1 MAADLTAMLLV
12 FALCFGTVSAR
23 DLGNSRPG
31 LGEGNEGEGG
41 PTVDP
46 KNFRPCNDQMK
57 YGVLR
62 KSGDAFYQDGMKE
75 EAAKCYSIAVR
86 IHTQDSFAL
95 FRLGNLARE
104 KNDLRV
110 AAEW

>member
-1 MAADLTAMLLV
+1 MRIRTMSTTLLLLLGV
-12 FALCFGTVSAR
+12 IVVVGAAR
-23 DLGNSRPG
+23 DLGNNRPEVEG
-31 LGEGNEGEGG
+31 GEGESK
-41 PTVDP
+41 VDP

-57 YGVLR
+57 YGMLR
-62 KSGDAFYQDGMKE
+62 KSGDAFYQDGLKE

-104 KNDLRV
+104 RNDLRV